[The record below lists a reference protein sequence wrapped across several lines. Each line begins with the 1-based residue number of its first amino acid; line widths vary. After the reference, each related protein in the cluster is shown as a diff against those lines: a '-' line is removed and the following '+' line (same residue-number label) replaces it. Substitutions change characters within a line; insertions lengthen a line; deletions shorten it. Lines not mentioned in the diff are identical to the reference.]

1 MLNILHQKYNY
12 LPTVSDI
19 RACGNV
25 ILCLIYYSSDPSVR
39 MDAVEFS
46 KQQAAATKEASN
58 LPDNFHMILVQICRE
73 VMTHRPLNVYNF
85 CADILEHDIDR
96 RTLAELSATGKLY
109 TATFDYITV

>member
-1 MLNILHQKYNY
+1 
-12 LPTVSDI
+12 
-19 RACGNV
+19 
-25 ILCLIYYSSDPSVR
+25 

-109 TATFDYITV
+109 TATFDYKAVYNVGICGNQPLTCQMTILSNLFFSNKHQEQSE